1 MIRVLLVEDS
11 ATMRHHLRES
21 LAADP
26 ELEVVGEATDGAAA
40 VDLVGRLRP
49 DVVTMDMMLPTM
61 SGLVATEHIMA
72 EHPTPILVVSS
83 ADRQELFSTYNALA
97 AGAVDVLEKP
107 RGDASDADWGRR
119 LCSAVRLVSRI
130 RVITHP
136 RARLDGRSATAA
148 APPDKPV
155 DDSTPAQVVAVG
167 ASTGGPG
174 ALTEL
179 LRALPTGF
187 GPPVLCVQHIAA
199 SEPFAVAFSDW
210 LAGQTGR
217 DVSYARDG
225 TFVRSLGGRVVLA
238 PPDRHLAIRDGVLR
252 LSDAPPRHSCRP
264 SVDVLFESVA
274 AEYGAGGT
282 GVLLTGMGRDGADGL
297 LRMRARGAVTFAQD
311 EASCIVYG
319 MPREAALLG
328 AAAYI
333 LPPARIAARVAELQ
347 FGGGHA
353 YEGRAFEGRAFGGR
367 AFGGR
372 ASGGRASGGR
382 R

>member
-11 ATMRHHLRES
+11 LTMRHHLRES

-26 ELEVVGEATDGAAA
+26 ELQVVGEAADGAQA
-40 VDLVGRLRP
+40 VELVRRLRP

-61 SGLVATEHIMA
+61 SGMVATEHIMA

-83 ADRQELFSTYNALA
+83 ADRQELFTTYNALA

-119 LCSAVRLVSRI
+119 LCQAVRLVSRI

-136 RARLDGRSATAA
+136 RARLDGRGRPAVEALPLTAA
-148 APPDKPV
+148 GDHLRVIAL
-155 DDSTPAQVVAVG
+155 G

-174 ALTEL
+174 ALTDL
-179 LRALPTGF
+179 LRALPAVF
-187 GPPVLCVQHIAA
+187 HPPVLCVQHIAA

-225 TFVRSLGGRVVLA
+225 TAIGALGGRVILA
-238 PPDRHLAIRDGVLR
+238 PPDRHLLVRDGVLR
-252 LSDAPPRHSCRP
+252 LSDDPPRHSCRP

-274 AEYGAGGT
+274 AEFGPSAAGC
-282 GVLLTGMGRDGADGL
+282 LLTGMGRDGAEGL
-297 LRMRARGAVTFAQD
+297 LRMRSRGAVTFAQD
-311 EASCIVYG
+311 EASCVVYG

-328 AAAYI
+328 AAAYV
-333 LPPARIAARVAELQ
+333 LPPARIAARLIEMQLA
-347 FGGGHA
+347 G
-353 YEGRAFEGRAFGGR
+353 
-367 AFGGR
+367 
-372 ASGGRASGGR
+372 SR

>member
-26 ELEVVGEATDGAAA
+26 ELQVVGEALDGGAAVEMVA
-40 VDLVGRLRP
+40 RLRP

-83 ADRQELFSTYNALA
+83 ADRRELFSTYNALA
-97 AGAVDVLEKP
+97 AGAVDVMEKP
-107 RGDASDADWGRR
+107 RGDDSDADWGRR
-119 LCSAVRLVSRI
+119 LRAAVRLVSRI

-136 RARLDGRSATAA
+136 RARLDGRGKL
-148 APPDKPV
+148 APPGPEMPLAKLPPV
-155 DDSTPAQVVAVG
+155 ESLRAVALG

-179 LRALPTGF
+179 LRGLPAGF
-187 GPPVLCVQHIAA
+187 APPVLCVQHIAA

-217 DVSYARDG
+217 DVRYAVDG
-225 TFVRSLGGRVVLA
+225 TPVGALGGRVVLA
-238 PPDRHLAIRDGVLR
+238 PPDRHLLVREGVLR
-252 LSDAPPRHSCRP
+252 LSEAPPRHSCRP

-274 AEYGAGGT
+274 AEFGPNAAGC
-282 GVLLTGMGRDGADGL
+282 LLTGMGRDGAEGL
-297 LRMRARGAVTFAQD
+297 LRMRTRGAVTFAQD
-311 EASCIVYG
+311 EASCVVYG

-328 AAAYI
+328 AAAHV
-333 LPPARIAARVAELQ
+333 LPPARIAARLVELQ
-347 FGGGHA
+347 PAG
-353 YEGRAFEGRAFGGR
+353 
-367 AFGGR
+367 
-372 ASGGRASGGR
+372 SR

>member
-26 ELEVVGEATDGAAA
+26 ELEVVGEATDGGAA

-136 RARLDGRSATAA
+136 RARLDGRDRPSVPPA
-148 APPDKPV
+148 API
-155 DDSTPAQVVAVG
+155 DDGTPAQVVAVG

-179 LRALPTGF
+179 LRALPPGF

-217 DVSYARDG
+217 DVAYARHG
-225 TFVRSLGGRVVLA
+225 TLLRSLGGRVVLA
-238 PPDRHLAIRDGVLR
+238 PPDRHLAVRDGVLR
-252 LSDAPPRHSCRP
+252 LSDGPPRYSCRP

-311 EASCIVYG
+311 ESSCVVYG
-319 MPREAALLG
+319 MPREAALIG
-328 AAAYI
+328 AAAYV

-347 FGGGHA
+347 FA
-353 YEGRAFEGRAFGGR
+353 GGR
-367 AFGGR
+367 AT
-372 ASGGRASGGR
+372 GGR

>member
-1 MIRVLLVEDS
+1 MIRVLVVEDS
-11 ATMRHHLRES
+11 ATMRHHLRQS

-26 ELEVVGEATDGAAA
+26 DLQVVGEAVDGAQA
-40 VDLVGRLRP
+40 VEMVGRLRP

-72 EHPTPILVVSS
+72 EFPTPILVVSS

-107 RGDASDADWGRR
+107 RGDASDAGWARR

-136 RARLDGRSATAA
+136 RARLDGRLRADNPPPSPAAAPTAA
-148 APPDKPV
+148 AVADN
-155 DDSTPAQVVAVG
+155 ALRVVAVG

-174 ALTEL
+174 ALTDL
-179 LRALPTGF
+179 LRSLPADF
-187 GPPVLCVQHIAA
+187 RIPVLCVQHIAA

-217 DVSYARDG
+217 DVTYAADG
-225 TFVRSLGGRVVLA
+225 MRLRSLAGRVLLA
-238 PPDRHLAIRDGVLR
+238 PPDRHMLVGDGLVR
-252 LSDAPPRHSCRP
+252 LSDGPPRHSCRP
-264 SVDVLFESVA
+264 SVDVLFDSVA
-274 AEYGAGGT
+274 AEFGPAAAGC
-282 GVLLTGMGRDGADGL
+282 LLTGMGRDGAGGL
-297 LRMRARGAVTFAQD
+297 LRMRTRGAVTFAQD
-311 EASCIVYG
+311 EASCVVYG

-328 AAAYI
+328 AAAHI
-333 LPPARIAARVAELQ
+333 LPPARIAGRLAEL
-347 FGGGHA
+347 
-353 YEGRAFEGRAFGGR
+353 
-367 AFGGR
+367 
-372 ASGGRASGGR
+372 SGVTGAR

>member
-26 ELEVVGEATDGAAA
+26 ELRIVGEATDGGDA
-40 VDLVGRLRP
+40 VEMVTRLRP

-119 LCSAVRLVSRI
+119 LCQTVRIVSRI

-136 RARLDGRSATAA
+136 RARLDGRPKSGPPREITPPAPLRATEMIQA
-148 APPDKPV
+148 
-155 DDSTPAQVVAVG
+155 VALG

-179 LRALPTGF
+179 LRALPAAF
-187 GPPVLCVQHIAA
+187 QPPVLCVQHIAA

-225 TFVRSLGGRVVLA
+225 TPVAAVTGRVVLA
-238 PPDRHLAIRDGVLR
+238 PPDRHLLVRDGLLR

-274 AEYGAGGT
+274 AEFGSAAAGC
-282 GVLLTGMGRDGADGL
+282 LLTGMGRDGADGL
-297 LRMRARGAVTFAQD
+297 LRMHNRGAVTFAQD
-311 EASCIVYG
+311 EASCVVYG

-328 AAAYI
+328 AAGFI
-333 LPPARIAARVAELQ
+333 LPPARIAARLAELQ
-347 FGGGHA
+347 PA
-353 YEGRAFEGRAFGGR
+353 R
-367 AFGGR
+367 
-372 ASGGRASGGR
+372 SR

>member
-11 ATMRHHLRES
+11 ATMRYHLRES

-26 ELEVVGEATDGAAA
+26 ELQVVGEAVDGGQA
-40 VDLVGRLRP
+40 VEMVRRLRP

-107 RGDASDADWGRR
+107 RGDDSDASWGPR

-136 RARLDGRSATAA
+136 RARLDGRHRPATPQPA
-148 APPDKPV
+148 APAGGPHSPGAPRV
-155 DDSTPAQVVAVG
+155 IAVG

-174 ALTEL
+174 ALTDL
-179 LRALPTGF
+179 LRALPAVF
-187 GPPVLCVQHIAA
+187 QPPVLCVQHIAA

-225 TFVRSLGGRVVLA
+225 TPVAVLNGRVVLA
-238 PPDRHLAIRDGVLR
+238 PPDRHLLVRDGRLR
-252 LSDAPPRHSCRP
+252 LSDGPPRHSCRP
-264 SVDVLFESVA
+264 SVDVLFDSMADEFGGSA
-274 AEYGAGGT
+274 AGC
-282 GVLLTGMGRDGADGL
+282 LLTGMGRDGADGL
-297 LRMRARGAVTFAQD
+297 LRMRRSGAVTFAQD

-328 AAAYI
+328 AAAYV
-333 LPPARIAARVAELQ
+333 LPPAAIAGRLVELLPA
-347 FGGGHA
+347 G
-353 YEGRAFEGRAFGGR
+353 
-367 AFGGR
+367 
-372 ASGGRASGGR
+372 SR

>member
-11 ATMRHHLRES
+11 ATMRGHLRES
-21 LAADP
+21 LATDP
-26 ELEVVGEATDGAAA
+26 DLQIVGEATDGGQA
-40 VDLVGRLRP
+40 VEMVGRLRP

-61 SGLVATEHIMA
+61 SGLAATEHIMA

-83 ADRQELFSTYNALA
+83 ADRRELFSTYNALA

-136 RARLDGRSATAA
+136 RARLDGRRA
-148 APPDKPV
+148 APDPLPPDRP
-155 DDSTPAQVVAVG
+155 SSGTLRLVAVG
-167 ASTGGPG
+167 ASTGGPR
-174 ALTEL
+174 ALTDL
-179 LRALPTGF
+179 LRSLPVGF
-187 GPPVLCVQHIAA
+187 RPPVLCVQHIAT

-217 DVSYARDG
+217 DVSYARDW
-225 TFVRSLGGRVVLA
+225 TAVEALAGRVVLA
-238 PPDRHLAIRDGVLR
+238 PPDRHLLIRDGLLR
-252 LSDAPPRHSCRP
+252 LSDLPPRHSCRP
-264 SVDVLFESVA
+264 SVDVLFESAA
-274 AEYGAGGT
+274 AEFGPQAAGC
-282 GVLLTGMGRDGADGL
+282 LLTGMGRDGAQGL
-297 LRMRARGAVTFAQD
+297 LAMRARGAVTFAQD

-328 AAAYI
+328 AAAYV
-333 LPPARIAARVAELQ
+333 LPPAQIAARLVELQ
-347 FGGGHA
+347 PV
-353 YEGRAFEGRAFGGR
+353 
-367 AFGGR
+367 
-372 ASGGRASGGR
+372 GGR

>member
-1 MIRVLLVEDS
+1 
-11 ATMRHHLRES
+11 
-21 LAADP
+21 
-26 ELEVVGEATDGAAA
+26 
-40 VDLVGRLRP
+40 
-49 DVVTMDMMLPTM
+49 VVTMDMMLPTM

-107 RGDASDADWGRR
+107 RGDDTDTDWGRR
-119 LCSAVRLVSRI
+119 LCAAVRLVSRI

-136 RARLDGRSATAA
+136 RARLDGREKGGG
-148 APPDKPV
+148 APPMPIPMPAPDG
-155 DDSTPAQVVAVG
+155 SPAQVVALG

-179 LRALPTGF
+179 LRALPPRF
-187 GPPVLCVQHIAA
+187 APPVLCVQHIAA

-217 DVSYARDG
+217 DVTYATDG
-225 TFVRSLGGRVVLA
+225 APVRSLGARVVLA
-238 PPDRHLAIRDGVLR
+238 PPDRHMVVRDGLLR
-252 LSDAPPRHSCRP
+252 LSDGPPRHSCRP

-274 AEYGAGGT
+274 DEFGPAATGA
-282 GVLLTGMGRDGADGL
+282 LLTGMGRDGADGL
-297 LRMRARGAVTFAQD
+297 LRMRSRGAVTFAQD

-347 FGGGHA
+347 MA
-353 YEGRAFEGRAFGGR
+353 
-367 AFGGR
+367 
-372 ASGGRASGGR
+372 GGR

>member
-26 ELEVVGEATDGAAA
+26 ELQVVGEAADGGEA
-40 VDLVGRLRP
+40 VAMVARLRP

-61 SGLVATEHIMA
+61 TGLVATEHIMA

-83 ADRQELFSTYNALA
+83 ADRRELFSTYNALA

-107 RGDASDADWGRR
+107 RGDETDADWGRR
-119 LCSAVRLVSRI
+119 LRAAVRLVSRI

-136 RARLDGRSATAA
+136 RARLDGRGRPGAEPPASP
-148 APPDKPV
+148 APV
-155 DDSTPAQVVAVG
+155 PALAQPPLTDTLRAVALG

-179 LRALPTGF
+179 LRALPAGF
-187 GPPVLCVQHIAA
+187 LPPVLCVQHIAA

-217 DVSYARDG
+217 DVSYARDRTPVG
-225 TFVRSLGGRVVLA
+225 ALTGRVVLA
-238 PPDRHLAIRDGVLR
+238 PPDRHLLVRDGMLR
-252 LSDAPPRHSCRP
+252 VSDAPPRHSCRP

-274 AEYGAGGT
+274 AEYGPTAAGC
-282 GVLLTGMGRDGADGL
+282 LLTGMGRDGAHGL
-297 LRMRARGAVTFAQD
+297 LTMRSRGAVTFAQD
-311 EASCIVYG
+311 EASCVVYG
-319 MPREAALLG
+319 MPREAALIG

-333 LPPARIAARVAELQ
+333 LPPARIAARLVELQ
-347 FGGGHA
+347 PAG
-353 YEGRAFEGRAFGGR
+353 
-367 AFGGR
+367 
-372 ASGGRASGGR
+372 SR

>member
-11 ATMRHHLRES
+11 ATMRGHLRES

-26 ELEVVGEATDGAAA
+26 DLCIVGEATDGGQA
-40 VDLVGRLRP
+40 VELVGRLRP
-49 DVVTMDMMLPTM
+49 DVVTMDMMLPTI

-119 LCSAVRLVSRI
+119 LCAAVRLVSRI

-136 RARLDGRSATAA
+136 RARLDGRLVTPELPALPAS
-148 APPDKPV
+148 
-155 DDSTPAQVVAVG
+155 DSLRLVAVG
-167 ASTGGPG
+167 ASTGGPR
-174 ALTEL
+174 ALTDL
-179 LRALPTGF
+179 LRSLPLGF
-187 GPPVLCVQHIAA
+187 RLPVLCVQHIAA

-217 DVSYARDG
+217 DVSYARDW
-225 TFVRSLGGRVVLA
+225 TPIEAVAGRVVLA
-238 PPDRHLAIRDGVLR
+238 PPDRHLLVRDGLLR
-252 LSDAPPRHSCRP
+252 LSDLPPRHSCRP

-274 AEYGAGGT
+274 DELGPAAAGC
-282 GVLLTGMGRDGADGL
+282 LLTGMGRDGAEGL
-297 LRMRARGAVTFAQD
+297 LAMRSRGATTFAQD
-311 EASCIVYG
+311 EASCVVYG

-328 AAAYI
+328 AAGYV
-333 LPPARIAARVAELQ
+333 LPPARIAARLVELQ
-347 FGGGHA
+347 PV
-353 YEGRAFEGRAFGGR
+353 
-367 AFGGR
+367 
-372 ASGGRASGGR
+372 GGR

>member
-26 ELEVVGEATDGAAA
+26 ELQVVGEATDGGDA
-40 VDLVGRLRP
+40 VAMVARLRP

-83 ADRQELFSTYNALA
+83 ADRRELFSTYNALA

-119 LCSAVRLVSRI
+119 LCAAVRLVSRI

-136 RARLDGRSATAA
+136 RARLDGRGKPA
-148 APPDKPV
+148 APV
-155 DDSTPAQVVAVG
+155 TPAPVVPLPQDSLHAVALG
-167 ASTGGPG
+167 SSTGGPG
-174 ALTEL
+174 ALTDL
-179 LRALPTGF
+179 LRALPAGF
-187 GPPVLCVQHIAA
+187 RPPILCVQHIAA

-217 DVSYARDG
+217 DVSYARDR
-225 TFVRSLGGRVVLA
+225 TPLAALAGRVVLA
-238 PPDRHLAIRDGVLR
+238 PPDRHLLVREGMVR

-274 AEYGAGGT
+274 AEYGPSAAGC
-282 GVLLTGMGRDGADGL
+282 LLTGMGRDGAEGL
-297 LRMRARGAVTFAQD
+297 LMMRNRGAVTFAQD
-311 EASCIVYG
+311 EASCVVYG

-328 AAAYI
+328 AAVHV
-333 LPPARIAARVAELQ
+333 LSPARIAARLVELQ
-347 FGGGHA
+347 PAG
-353 YEGRAFEGRAFGGR
+353 
-367 AFGGR
+367 
-372 ASGGRASGGR
+372 SR